1 MKFDGKKS
9 KSWKKLKMG
18 DIVRVT
24 CVSQVQDNHGQGPS
38 QALAMARRW
47 IDKEVV
53 MEVRVRG
60 NGEKQS
66 RILPKKV

>member
-1 MKFDGKKS
+1 MKFHGKRS

-18 DIVRVT
+18 DNCAGNVCIL
-24 CVSQVQDNHGQGPS
+24 CKDQAQQD

-47 IDKEVV
+47 IDKENV

>member
-1 MKFDGKKS
+1 MQGAGPAGSED
-9 KSWKKLKMG
+9 
-18 DIVRVT
+18 
-24 CVSQVQDNHGQGPS
+24 QD